1 MAKLFSDSLRENIN
15 YMEIKKMEKYTYQHS
30 GTWAVGAPSIS
41 DHLIIK
47 IRAGSKNDLYVIEEF
62 DYDDFLA
69 WVLRVWKIEEFLS
82 PDEYEKIELSDWA
95 ENEILKALKKFNVH
109 VEKIAVS
116 DVV

>member
-1 MAKLFSDSLRENIN
+1 
-15 YMEIKKMEKYTYQHS
+15 MEKYAYQHS

-47 IRAGSKNDLYVIEEF
+47 IRSGSKNDLYVIEEF
-62 DYDDFLA
+62 DHDDFLA
-69 WVLRVWKIEEFLS
+69 WVLQSRKIYERLD
-82 PDEYEKIELSDWA
+82 PDECEKIELSDWD
-95 ENEILKALKKFNVH
+95 ENEVLKALKKFDVH